1 MQANP
6 SHVYVA
12 FEDAHW
18 WYVGRRRIM
27 SELVHQLLPP
37 SRDLLVVDIGCGGGA
52 NLGALQDSYAC
63 VGFDTAPA
71 ALTAARERY
80 PSITFKLGSSVPEMA
95 DELGRADL
103 ILMMD
108 VIEHIEDDRGFAQ
121 AMVAASKPG
130 CYFYLAVPADPRLW
144 SNHDDAVGHQ
154 RRYVTETFR
163 DLWRDLPV
171 EEVMVDHYNRA
182 LYPVV
187 RAARALNRLR
197 DRSSGMDGTD
207 FKMPPALINSLL
219 AGILG
224 RESTRLARRL
234 HGARPDGF
242 DFGVSMVAVLRRNGA
257 FERP

>member
-27 SELVHQLLPP
+27 SELVHQLLPQ

-52 NLGALQDSYAC
+52 NLGALQDSYSC

-71 ALTAARERY
+71 ALTSARERY
-80 PSITFKLGSSVPEMA
+80 PAISFKLGSSVPEMA

-103 ILMMD
+103 VLMMD
-108 VIEHIEDDRGFAQ
+108 VIEHIEDDRGFAE
-121 AMVAASKPG
+121 AMVEASKPG

-144 SNHDDAVGHQ
+144 SNHDDAVGHR
-154 RRYVTETFR
+154 RRYVLETFR
-163 DLWRDLPV
+163 DLWRGLPV
-171 EEVMVDHYNRA
+171 EEVMIDHYNRT

-197 DRSSGMDGTD
+197 DRSSGTDGTD
-207 FKMPPALINSLL
+207 FKMPPAPVNRLL
-219 AGILG
+219 AEILG

-234 HGARPDGF
+234 EGAPPGRF
-242 DFGVSMVAVLRRNGA
+242 DFGVTLLAVLRRRGA
-257 FERP
+257 PEQV